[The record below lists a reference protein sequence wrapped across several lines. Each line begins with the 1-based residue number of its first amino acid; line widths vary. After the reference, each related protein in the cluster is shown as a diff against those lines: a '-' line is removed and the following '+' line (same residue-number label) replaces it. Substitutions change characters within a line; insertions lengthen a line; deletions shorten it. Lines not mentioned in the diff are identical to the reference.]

1 MMISVRLTVDEL
13 LEVDAYLVRQLRGQ
27 RDEAKRNELR
37 ARIESLRSAVRRAAP
52 TRESNENANLLHA
65 YTHDAAGR
73 LVPVASTRNGG
84 GVSIDLACV
93 MAGLAISL
101 AFWGLLSAWL
111 VPGTVIGDQ
120 SSVIG
125 EAAVMDRL
133 KAEIESLTEQ
143 VAVRERNCD
152 DLVNALNS
160 AIAER
165 NEAVALLRSLM
176 SIDEGPPEADAA
188 GGGVERRETRGEKR
202 L

>member
-27 RDEAKRNELR
+27 RDEAKRDALR
-37 ARIESLRSAVRRAAP
+37 ARIESLRSAVRSKAP
-52 TRESNENANLLHA
+52 TRETNRDANLLHA
-65 YTHDAAGR
+65 YTADAAGR
-73 LVPVASTRNGG
+73 LVPVTAPRNRG
-84 GVSIDLACV
+84 GVSMDLACLI
-93 MAGLAISL
+93 AGLGIAL

-111 VPGTVIGDQ
+111 VPVDGDRSLVI
-120 SSVIG
+120 V
-125 EAAVMDRL
+125 EAVVMDRL
-133 KAEIESLTEQ
+133 KAEIDSLTEQ

-165 NEAVALLRSLM
+165 NEAVALLRALM
-176 SIDEGPPEADAA
+176 SSGEVPPEAA
-188 GGGVERRETRGEKR
+188 GGGVEGRASRGERR

>member
-1 MMISVRLTVDEL
+1 MNEKTSKKMPPWRG
-13 LEVDAYLVRQLRGQ
+13 AYKCPDCGYRG
-27 RDEAKRNELR
+27 RTIGAVLIHR
-37 ARIESLRSAVRRAAP
+37 ANCKGTGER
-52 TRESNENANLLHA
+52 
-65 YTHDAAGR
+65 
-73 LVPVASTRNGG
+73 G
-84 GVSIDLACV
+84 GVSMDLACV

-111 VPGTVIGDQ
+111 VPGTVTGDQ

-125 EAAVMDRL
+125 EAVEMDRL

-143 VAVRERNCD
+143 VAMRERNCD
-152 DLVNALNS
+152 DLVNSLNS

-176 SIDEGPPEADAA
+176 SIDEGPPEAAA
-188 GGGVERRETRGEKR
+188 RGERR